1 MPKSN
6 FGTLFEIG
14 SGASAP
20 YTYTALAGVFLVPSL
35 EANQE
40 KIEVTHHDQ
49 QSRYRKYIPSGL
61 IDPGDDL
68 PVQARSMPTEATQ
81 QTMYSLYQSNAIGHF
96 RITHPDGFYQAF
108 DGYVSGI
115 TYNEADATSPEAVN
129 ITYGIAIGGDVTEGF
144 LDDSL

>member
-68 PVQARSMPTEATQ
+68 PVQARSMPTESTQ
-81 QTMYSLYQSNAIGHF
+81 QTMFSLYQSGDMGHF

-108 DGYVSGI
+108 DGI